1 MGSAEH
7 FVEAA
12 VQLAGGEVL
21 VETETLAPYKHMNLQ
36 EPQME
41 VAVDEFDTYFEIT
54 IKSDVFT
61 PFIELDFEDADVI
74 FSDNFFT
81 ISNENPVRVMLEK
94 KDIRNG
100 SFKDAADV
108 KERLVLTTV
117 ADTF

>member
-1 MGSAEH
+1 M
-7 FVEAA
+7 
-12 VQLAGGEVL
+12 
-21 VETETLAPYKHMNLQ
+21 
-36 EPQME
+36 
-41 VAVDEFDTYFEIT
+41 DEFDTYFEIT